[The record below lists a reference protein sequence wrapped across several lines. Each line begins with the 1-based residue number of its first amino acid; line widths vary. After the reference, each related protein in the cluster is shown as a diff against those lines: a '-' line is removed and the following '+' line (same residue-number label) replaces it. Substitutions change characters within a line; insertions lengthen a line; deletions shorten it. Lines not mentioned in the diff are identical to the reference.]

1 MVQNHNRQSY
11 HFWSVLMNKP
21 DQITYRDWMK
31 IYRVDM
37 HQCPTCSGEG
47 ETRCECCGHNHGC
60 EACGG
65 TGLVMLDGNAPMSAY
80 IAQVSR
86 ELSIYEQL
94 IGSPRNGNETTE
106 TA

>member
-1 MVQNHNRQSY
+1 MI
-11 HFWSVLMNKP
+11 KP

-37 HQCPTCSGEG
+37 RQCPTCSGEG

-60 EACGG
+60 ETCGG
-65 TGLVMLDGNAPMSAY
+65 DGLVMLDGQSPRGAY
-80 IAQVSR
+80 IAQITR
-86 ELSIYEQL
+86 ELAIYEQF
-94 IGSPRNGNETTE
+94 IGSKNEAPE